1 MWLRKRIVIRFGETI
16 LVQATED
23 RAEREAVA
31 ERVRVAMLALLP
43 DAEPQYPARRPLG
56 DFLSDLFNGAAE
68 VRKRRAYMASLEDR
82 RPD

>member
-1 MWLRKRIVIRFGETI
+1 M
-16 LVQATED
+16 
-23 RAEREAVA
+23 
-31 ERVRVAMLALLP
+31 AMLALLP